1 MKTGIFC
8 SVKLYWK
15 WKFLNILFFC
25 WMLVSE
31 KYEWWSN
38 QIKREL
44 AQTTS
49 RNKKLSENDVQL
61 AYYCIASVH
70 RTTSAFHLSTSD
82 VTFLSGHGHN
92 KWFMLVCGQ
101 SGTWAP
107 TRPTGLMILYSDL
120 RDEKNGEK
128 NTILDN
134 FCPNLSVLDI
144 VYRVLSTV
152 LTDNSPVCQEW
163 VDKIMFYNENC
174 F

>member
-70 RTTSAFHLSTSD
+70 RTSAFHLSTMMSHFSL
-82 VTFLSGHGHN
+82 VTVTTNGLCLFVARVGPGLQQDQLVWWYYIQTWEMKKMVKKTLYLTIFVRIFL
-92 KWFMLVCGQ
+92 F
-101 SGTWAP
+101 
-107 TRPTGLMILYSDL
+107 
-120 RDEKNGEK
+120 
-128 NTILDN
+128 
-134 FCPNLSVLDI
+134 
-144 VYRVLSTV
+144 
-152 LTDNSPVCQEW
+152 
-163 VDKIMFYNENC
+163 
-174 F
+174 

>member
-15 WKFLNILFFC
+15 WKFWNILFFC

-70 RTTSAFHLSTSD
+70 RTSAFHLSTSD

-101 SGTWAP
+101 SGTWAQ
-107 TRPTGLMILYSDL
+107 TRPIGLLMLPVNCKIQNLEIFKSLFILS
-120 RDEKNGEK
+120 E
-128 NTILDN
+128 IH
-134 FCPNLSVLDI
+134 S
-144 VYRVLSTV
+144 
-152 LTDNSPVCQEW
+152 
-163 VDKIMFYNENC
+163 
-174 F
+174 